1 MNSKMLIITFVFAF
15 LSMGLTFQPTI
26 TVAQTSGDN
35 NTGANTSG
43 VNLTTTG
50 TNMTT
55 GDNNTGANT
64 SGVNLTTTD

>member
-26 TVAQTSGDN
+26 TMAQTSGDN

-43 VNLTTTG
+43 VNITTTG
-50 TNMTT
+50 TNMMA
-55 GDNNTGANT
+55 GNNTGANT
-64 SGVNLTTTD
+64 SGVNITTTD

>member
-1 MNSKMLIITFVFAF
+1 MNSKILIITFVFAF
-15 LSMGLTFQPTI
+15 LSMGLTFQPTR
-26 TVAQTSGDN
+26 TMAQTGDN

-43 VNLTTTG
+43 VNITTTG
-50 TNMTT
+50 TNMMT